1 MANDNK
7 KFKHPY
13 RSEDNDMGGPARCV
27 SPQGRF
33 DQDGTRH
40 GVSVMGKLQAAS
52 DHPEIHGRKEG
63 GMTFVEWGGRYFAVK
78 ENGYIYD
85 TQGKLEIVPDALKKA
100 IKEVG
105 INEKANCNR

>member
-13 RSEDNDMGGPARCV
+13 RSEDDDLGGPARGV
-27 SPQGRF
+27 SPQGRVN
-33 DQDGTRH
+33 QDGAHH
-40 GVSVMGKLQAAS
+40 GVFVMGKLSVAS
-52 DHPEIHGRKEG
+52 DHPEIHGREEG

-78 ENGYIYD
+78 ENGDIYD
-85 TQGKLEIVPDALKKA
+85 TQGKLEIVPDGLKKA